1 MRQAGVAAAL
11 NICVRMEEF
20 AQVLSLAESQPDVFA
35 TVGVH
40 PDGEAI
46 QEPDVDQLA
55 ACAGLPRVLAIGE
68 TGLDYYRLTEPLQWQ
83 RDRFRVHVRAA
94 RQVGKPLVV
103 HTRSAPDD
111 TLRILKEEGAEQ
123 AGGVMHCF
131 TESFEFALAAL
142 DLGFYI
148 SFSGI
153 VTFRNAG
160 ALQDVARQIPLDRM
174 LIETDSPYLSPVPF
188 RGKVNEPSRV
198 VLVAQKIAELKSV
211 PLATVAEATSEN
223 FVRLFKPPAA
233 APAGAQFSASE
244 RDRIMRAK
252 A

>member
-1 MRQAGVAAAL
+1 MRQAGVGAAL

-20 AQVLSLAESQPDVFA
+20 AQVLSLAESQPDIFA

-40 PDGEAI
+40 PDGEGVS
-46 QEPDVDQLA
+46 EPDVDRLA
-55 ACAGLPRVLAIGE
+55 ACADHPKVLAIGE
-68 TGLDYYRLTEPLQWQ
+68 TGLDYYRLSEPLQWQ

-94 RQVGKPLVV
+94 KQAGKPLVV
-103 HTRSAPDD
+103 HTRSAPED
-111 TLRILKEEGAEQ
+111 TLGILREEGAEQ

-131 TESFEFALAAL
+131 TESLEFALAAL

-153 VTFRNAG
+153 ITFRNAG
-160 ALQDVARQIPLDRM
+160 DLQAVASRIPLDRM

-211 PLATVAEATSEN
+211 PLATVAETTSQN
-223 FVRLFKPPAA
+223 FLRLFRPPQAE
-233 APAGAQFSASE
+233 AGAAEFSASE
-244 RDRIMRAK
+244 QGRIMRGK
-252 A
+252 V